1 MTLRNKLLWSA
12 RLVIA
17 TAFATFIF
25 LDQELGIFLSVW
37 GVAMIAGVYLAVKK

>member
-1 MTLRNKLLWSA
+1 LWSA